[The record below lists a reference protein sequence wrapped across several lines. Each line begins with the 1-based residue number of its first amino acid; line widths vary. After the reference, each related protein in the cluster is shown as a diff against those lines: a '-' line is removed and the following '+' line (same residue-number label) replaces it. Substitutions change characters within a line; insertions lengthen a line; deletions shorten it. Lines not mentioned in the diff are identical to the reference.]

1 MIAIAFVIIA
11 QSLPFGSSYAVS
23 FSICCMS

>member
-1 MIAIAFVIIA
+1 MIVVAFVIIV